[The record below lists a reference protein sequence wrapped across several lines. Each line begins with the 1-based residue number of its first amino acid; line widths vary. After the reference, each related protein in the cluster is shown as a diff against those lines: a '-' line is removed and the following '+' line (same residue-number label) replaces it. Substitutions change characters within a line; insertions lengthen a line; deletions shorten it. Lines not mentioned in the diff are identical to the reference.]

1 MPPDSEQRTERL
13 VLLLTQHQQALFRYV
28 FALLPS
34 EADARDVMQETSLA
48 LVRKFDQYDPT
59 KPFLPWAYRFAYLEV
74 LKQRERTRRGPL
86 PFSEDVMELLH
97 EERMQHEG
105 QLDARL
111 QALDRCLQKLPSDDR
126 ELVTY
131 RYDQRRPAE
140 EIMAHLALS
149 RRTLFRNLERVRRML
164 HDCVTRQLQAEGLA

>member
-1 MPPDSEQRTERL
+1 MPADSAHRTERL
-13 VLLLTQHQQALFRYV
+13 VFLLTEHQQALFRYV
-28 FALLPS
+28 FSLLPS

-48 LVRKFDQYDPT
+48 LVRKFDQYDAT

-74 LKQRERTRRGPL
+74 LKQRERNQRGPL
-86 PFSEDVMELLH
+86 PFSDDVMELLR
-97 EERMQHEG
+97 EERGQHEG

-111 QALDRCLQKLPSDDR
+111 QALDGCLQKLTPEDR

-140 EIMAHLALS
+140 EIMKHLSLS
-149 RRTLFRNLERVRRML
+149 RRTLFRSLERVRRML
-164 HDCVTRQLQAEGLA
+164 HECVTRQLQAEGLT